1 MSCPFPLSHRSKTR
15 KTEDI
20 LFNLHLADAFIQ
32 SDLQCIQAIQF
43 ITMCVPWDLNPQP
56 FALLT
61 QCSTTEP
68 QEHMHFNKH
77 LSTTEAGIYLLT
89 ELIITLSV
97 VPQGCGQPRQNSAK
111 RLLNGN
117 GGALNTLFWW
127 RKCCNYGSWEGHSLS
142 SFWIIFG
149 AWWNKYAFNTEKY
162 TRCYSH
168 FPCRPE

>member
-1 MSCPFPLSHRSKTR
+1 MSISSFPQVKTR

-20 LFNLHLADAFIQ
+20 TVQFAFSRRFYRKQ
-32 SDLQCIQAIQF
+32 LTVHSGYTVYHYVFPGFEPTTFCAANAMLYHWA
-43 ITMCVPWDLNPQP
+43 TGTH
-56 FALLT
+56 ALK
-61 QCSTTEP
+61 
-68 QEHMHFNKH
+68 KH

-97 VPQGCGQPRQNSAK
+97 VPQGCVQPRQNGAK

-127 RKCCNYGSWEGHSLS
+127 RKCCNYGSWRGHSLS